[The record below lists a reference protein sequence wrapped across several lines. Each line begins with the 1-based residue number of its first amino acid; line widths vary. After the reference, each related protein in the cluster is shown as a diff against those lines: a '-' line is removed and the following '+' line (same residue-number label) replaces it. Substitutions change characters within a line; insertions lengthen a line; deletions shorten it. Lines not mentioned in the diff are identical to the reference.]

1 MCTKP
6 CMWFDEGNGVNPM
19 HASNIIDDIMN
30 TVKIQTQR
38 QNCCFKETKL
48 KIKKKKPYLLVT

>member
-1 MCTKP
+1 
-6 CMWFDEGNGVNPM
+6 MWFDEGNGVNPM